1 MFMAKYIFKSNFKH
15 QISIVEW
22 FLKDHS
28 SNDAEKS
35 ALSSQEYITFEYII
49 KQKSVEIVFHNIT
62 VFTVFFSKLM
72 QQKTEIMCGSNLL
85 VKGLLTQDEFRSI
98 QGSASN
104 WVTGILLNTILSL
117 GILTPLCSSGTCPC
131 N

>member
-1 MFMAKYIFKSNFKH
+1 
-15 QISIVEW
+15 
-22 FLKDHS
+22 
-28 SNDAEKS
+28 
-35 ALSSQEYITFEYII
+35 
-49 KQKSVEIVFHNIT
+49 
-62 VFTVFFSKLM
+62 M